1 MGRMIKKL
9 AMVFTSLV
17 GVAVYANPPFPH
29 MPTAQEVAAL
39 PESCQA
45 KMGQNKP
52 LHDTWRLRMGP
63 DKFAHLHHCCHA
75 LTAMNRLNRTFDKRL
90 RRDLL
95 QRATQEF
102 DYVIR
107 NWPPDFYLAIDAKRQ
122 QAMAQSMLKLA

>member
-1 MGRMIKKL
+1 MRTIMKKVAL
-9 AMVFTSLV
+9 LFTSLV
-17 GVAVYANPPFPH
+17 SVAAFAQQPFPH

-39 PESCQA
+39 PEACQG
-45 KMGQNKP
+45 KMGQNKQ

-63 DKFAHLHHCCHA
+63 DKFAHLHHYCHG
-75 LTAMNRLNRTFDKRL
+75 LTAMNRLNRTFDKRV

-122 QAMAQSMLKLA
+122 QSMAHSMLKLA